1 MTPQHHLPADIE
13 RTSLSIIT
21 AELETLGLT
30 PPPETAAVVKRV
42 IHTTADFDYARNLRF
57 TPGAVAAGVA
67 ALRAGTPIVT
77 DTNMA
82 LAGITR
88 PGLAKVGSTALCYM
102 ADPEVAAAAKAAGT
116 TRAVASMHRAAQE
129 HPGAILAV
137 GNAPTALLTIAEEIE
152 AGLRPALVIGVPV
165 GFVNVVESKEILFA
179 ACEAH
184 GVPAIAAMGR
194 KGGSNVAAAIC
205 NALVYSAAEMLDP
218 TARGWKWAETR
229 KAALLHNAR
238 ERPCLLSIQ
247 NASGRSALLPVPWEG
262 HTPSGGVSL
271 YSTVTLLA
279 RLRGLST
286 SQPRSTA
293 I

>member
-13 RTSLSIIT
+13 RTSISIIT
-21 AELETLGLT
+21 RELDELGLT

-42 IHTTADFDYARNLRF
+42 IHTTADFDYAKNLRF
-57 TPGAVAAGVA
+57 TPGAVQAAVR
-67 ALRAGTPIVT
+67 ALQRGAVIVT

-82 LAGITR
+82 LAGISR
-88 PGLAKVGSTALCYM
+88 PSLAKLGCEAVCYM
-102 ADPEVAAAAKAAGT
+102 ADPAVAEAAKQAGT
-116 TRAVASMHRAAQE
+116 TRAVAAMHRAARE

-165 GFVNVVESKEILFA
+165 GFVNVVESKETLFA
-179 ACEAH
+179 ICEQH

-218 TARGWKWAETR
+218 SARGW
-229 KAALLHNAR
+229 
-238 ERPCLLSIQ
+238 
-247 NASGRSALLPVPWEG
+247 
-262 HTPSGGVSL
+262 
-271 YSTVTLLA
+271 
-279 RLRGLST
+279 RG
-286 SQPRSTA
+286 
-293 I
+293 

>member
-13 RTSLSIIT
+13 RTSISIIT
-21 AELETLGLT
+21 RELDELGLT

-42 IHTTADFDYARNLRF
+42 IHTTADFDYAKNLRF
-57 TPGAVAAGVA
+57 TTGAVQAAVR
-67 ALRAGTPIVT
+67 ALQRGAVIVT

-82 LAGITR
+82 LAGISR
-88 PGLAKVGSTALCYM
+88 PGLAKLGCEAVCYM
-102 ADPEVAAAAKAAGT
+102 ADPAVAEAAKQAGT
-116 TRAVASMHRAAQE
+116 TRAVAAMHRAARE

-165 GFVNVVESKEILFA
+165 GFVNVVESKETLFA
-179 ACEAH
+179 ICEQH

-218 TARGWKWAETR
+218 SARGW
-229 KAALLHNAR
+229 
-238 ERPCLLSIQ
+238 
-247 NASGRSALLPVPWEG
+247 
-262 HTPSGGVSL
+262 
-271 YSTVTLLA
+271 
-279 RLRGLST
+279 RG
-286 SQPRSTA
+286 
-293 I
+293 